1 MSAGIVQTFRD
12 TLRKRRV
19 RGPGFMSRAFSAR
32 GSRGQQCPRHTV
44 RGIFAF
50 VLILTAI
57 AFAQTNGGLSK
68 DQVLKLLQQDPMA
81 RVQFLVNKYGIS
93 FSLTPDVEKE
103 LTHAGA
109 TPDLLDTLR
118 KLSPPPAKPAPPPM
132 ADLMIH
138 AQPADAE
145 VYVDD
150 ERKGTTSTEGTLK
163 VSNLAPGPHKVRI
176 ARQGFHNFE
185 MSVEVYEGKANTIV
199 GTLQPNEPLPP
210 EPKPVA
216 PEPEKAKA
224 AAPAEVAPVEKKP
237 ADPNDPLAPHEAGIY
252 LVDATGGAH
261 MAKLDP
267 APYSGPQPKVG
278 RGGGFGAFGGGF
290 GKMKW
295 TSVIYGSKAH
305 LRLTDKHPTF
315 YFYFAAP
322 GGNPAGGSYAFQN
335 ASSPN
340 EFILTKMES
349 KKNERDIPGSG
360 GASSAVPPKDLV
372 EFSYE
377 KVGTGIYKVQ
387 PKADFVPGEYGF
399 LYGGV
404 LSAMGGSGLFDFGVD
419 GKK

>member
-1 MSAGIVQTFRD
+1 MPSPVTE
-12 TLRKRRV
+12 RV
-19 RGPGFMSRAFSAR
+19 RPAVRKVGLF
-32 GSRGQQCPRHTV
+32 GSRHAVLAVLFVFALMHAVAVGQSSTR
-44 RGIFAF
+44 
-50 VLILTAI
+50 
-57 AFAQTNGGLSK
+57 LSK

-93 FSLTPDVEKE
+93 FSMTSDVEKE
-103 LTHAGA
+103 LTQAGA

-118 KLSPPPAKPAPPPM
+118 KLSPAPAKPPTPAV

-138 AQPADAE
+138 AQPGEAE
-145 VYVDD
+145 VYIDD
-150 ERKGTTSTEGTLK
+150 ERKGTTSADGALK
-163 VSNLAPGPHKVRI
+163 VSNVTPGPHKLRI
-176 ARQGFHNFE
+176 SRQGFHNFE
-185 MSVEVYEGKANTIV
+185 MAVEVYEGKANTII
-199 GTLQPNEPLPP
+199 GTLQPNEPPP
-210 EPKPVA
+210 PQPKPVV
-216 PEPEKAKA
+216 PEPEKAKV

-237 ADPNDPLAPHEAGIY
+237 PDPNNPLAPHEAGIY
-252 LVDATGGAH
+252 FVDQTGGAH
-261 MAKLDP
+261 MTKLDA

-290 GKMKW
+290 SKMKW

-305 LRLTDKHPTF
+305 LRLSDKHPTF
-315 YFYFAAP
+315 YFYFVTP

-335 ASSPN
+335 ASTPN

-372 EFSYE
+372 EFAYE
-377 KVGTGIYKVQ
+377 KVGAGIYKVQ
-387 PKADFVPGEYGF
+387 PKADFLPGEYGF